1 MKEYLLLLINLMK
14 IINYCSNENDK
25 SINNLKINFFN
36 ILFIILL
43 KRDLLFY

>member
-14 IINYCSNENDK
+14 IIIYCSNENDK
-25 SINNLKINFFN
+25 SIKNLKINFFN

>member
-25 SINNLKINFFN
+25 SINKIFLIFY
-36 ILFIILL
+36 LL
-43 KRDLLFY
+43 YH

>member
-14 IINYCSNENDK
+14 IIIYCSNENDK